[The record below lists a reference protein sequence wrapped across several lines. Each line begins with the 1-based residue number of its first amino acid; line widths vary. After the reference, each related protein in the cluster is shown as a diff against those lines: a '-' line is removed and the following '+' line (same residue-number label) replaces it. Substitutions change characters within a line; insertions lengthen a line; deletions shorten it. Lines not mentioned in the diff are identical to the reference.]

1 MKRIAATT
9 LLTAGLLG
17 GLAMPALAGSARPAP
32 VQQQPADSRAA
43 IMRPSNGVA
52 QTPSGSD
59 PQGWRARAD
68 WDRSGRVAPNGPAP
82 GPYNYSNW
90 GYSYSPIYVPPQWV
104 WDGRMFVL
112 TPGYWAY

>member
-1 MKRIAATT
+1 MKTIAATLVT
-9 LLTAGLLG
+9 AALLA
-17 GLAMPALAGSARPAP
+17 GLAMPALAGSASPAP
-32 VQQQPADSRAA
+32 VQQPADSRAA

-59 PQGWRARAD
+59 TQGWRARAD
-68 WDRSGRVAPNGPAP
+68 WDRSGRVAPNGSAP
-82 GPYNYSNW
+82 GQYYSRW

-104 WDGRMFVL
+104 WDGHMYVL